1 MRKIRSSALSL
12 TEQSFK
18 PLATT
23 AEGKLVGGFTEIT
36 PRGDFNF
43 LCFNRNCSCAN
54 TTTTTPAPIT
64 TTTTTPLPSVSLNL
78 ACY

>member
-43 LCFNRNCSCAN
+43 LCFNGNCSCAN
-54 TTTTTPAPIT
+54 TTTTTTST
-64 TTTTTPLPSVSLNL
+64 TTTQSPNISLNV
-78 ACY
+78 ACN